1 MDFLVST
8 FSSTI
13 TDIWFT
19 MNNTW
24 LLYERRHTKEIN
36 YATEENDLLGLKF
49 RTYTCTGDE
58 K

>member
-1 MDFLVST
+1 
-8 FSSTI
+8 
-13 TDIWFT
+13 
-19 MNNTW
+19 MNVDT
-24 LLYERRHTKEIN
+24 LSREIN